1 MAPLRPQ
8 LFDAAKLKGL
18 VRERHDAETKLLW
31 EEANPMLGKSSRDEA
46 VTKEECLVKDL
57 LLRVVH
63 YLCEYQ
69 LRCKLI
75 WQVTVQN
82 LS

>member
-1 MAPLRPQ
+1 MALLRPH
-8 LFDAAKLKGL
+8 LFDPDKLKGL

-31 EEANPMLGKSSRDEA
+31 EANHMLGKSSRDDTVTQEA
-46 VTKEECLVKDL
+46 CLAKDL
-57 LLRVVH
+57 LLHTIR

-69 LRCKLI
+69 LRRKLI
-75 WQVTVQN
+75 WQDTVQN

>member
-1 MAPLRPQ
+1 MAPLGPQ
-8 LFDAAKLKGL
+8 LFDPAKLKGL
-18 VRERHDAETKLLW
+18 VRERHGAETKLLW
-31 EEANPMLGKSSRDEA
+31 EVNPVLGKSSGDEA
-46 VTKEECLVKDL
+46 VTKEVCLVKDL
-57 LLRVVH
+57 LLPVVH

-82 LS
+82 PS

>member
-8 LFDAAKLKGL
+8 LFDAAKLKDL
-18 VRERHDAETKLLW
+18 VRERHDAETKLLG
-31 EEANPMLGKSSRDEA
+31 EANPMLGKSSRDEA
-46 VTKEECLVKDL
+46 VTKEVCLVKDL

-69 LRCKLI
+69 LRHKLI
-75 WQVTVQN
+75 
-82 LS
+82 